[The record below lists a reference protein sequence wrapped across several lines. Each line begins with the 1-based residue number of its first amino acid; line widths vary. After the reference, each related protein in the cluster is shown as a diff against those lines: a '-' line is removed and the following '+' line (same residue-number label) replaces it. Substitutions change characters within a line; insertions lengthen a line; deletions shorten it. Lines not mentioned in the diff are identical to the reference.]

1 MKIGNLN
8 FNERKYVTRYIK
20 DTYNGSMKWDYK
32 KGWFVMSNLLSYKN
46 YNGTVEY
53 SKEDSCLFGKV
64 IGIKSLLSYEG
75 DSVKELEQDFQNVI
89 DEYLTDCK
97 ERNVEPEQPYKG
109 TFNVRISPELHR
121 NIAVYAIEHGKSL
134 NAVVEEAIGN
144 MVGV

>member
-1 MKIGNLN
+1 MN
-8 FNERKYVTRYIK
+8 
-20 DTYNGSMKWDYK
+20 
-32 KGWFVMSNLLSYKN
+32 NLLSYMN

-53 SKEDSCLFGKV
+53 SKEDGCLFGKV

-89 DEYLTDCK
+89 DEYLMDCK

-121 NIAVYAIEHGKSL
+121 NIAICAMEHGKSL
-134 NAVVEEAIGN
+134 NAAVEEAIGN
-144 MVGV
+144 MVEARRKSVF